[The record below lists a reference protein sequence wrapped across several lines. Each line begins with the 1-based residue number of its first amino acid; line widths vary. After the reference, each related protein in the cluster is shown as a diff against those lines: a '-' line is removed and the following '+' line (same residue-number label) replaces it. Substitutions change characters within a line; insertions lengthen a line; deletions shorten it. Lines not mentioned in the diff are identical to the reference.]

1 MISRYNWN
9 KYSRGLGLQKL
20 SKCCFVFKSFWEK
33 FSGIKRVFNA
43 WMDVATR
50 YQSYHFSKLEWFG
63 RVIQE
68 FSKFFKLD
76 MVINGTQI
84 KQNSKFMILD
94 KSNFKSCILRG
105 NIWNTQIK
113 WIILKLTRPMAMK
126 NSWKTSV
133 YATDIRPP
141 TKV

>member
-1 MISRYNWN
+1 MMISRYNWN
-9 KYSRGLGLQKL
+9 KYSLGLGFQKL
-20 SKCCFVFKSFWEK
+20 VSAVLFLNHFNKNFLASKGFL
-33 FSGIKRVFNA
+33 RVFNA

-68 FSKFFKLD
+68 FSKFFKWN

-84 KQNSKFMILD
+84 KQNSKFMILNQ
-94 KSNFKSCILRG
+94 SNFKLG

-126 NSWKTSV
+126 NSWNTSV
-133 YATDIRPP
+133 YATEIRPP